1 VDRHGE
7 DREQSR
13 LGMGGGLEHNFE
25 TRWGEGRSSMADSV
39 TGCDA
44 VRALYK
50 VVLPLLVV
58 QFERSRRAR
67 P

>member
-1 VDRHGE
+1 
-7 DREQSR
+7 
-13 LGMGGGLEHNFE
+13 MGGGLEHNFE